1 MADRKEIAEKI
12 KGAQNILVA
21 LSKDPSVDEVSAAL
35 GLTLMLDKIGKKATA
50 IYSGVT
56 PDVLKFLDPEK
67 TFSTDTNSLQDFI
80 IALDKD
86 KADHLRYKVDGDYV
100 KVFIT
105 PYHEAISEDDLE
117 YSYGDFNVDLIIALD
132 VANESDL
139 DGALSEYGRIMHDA
153 GAVNITTKEGGNFSE
168 VQWSNPNASS
178 VCEMIAELGT
188 DLADDAFEKNS
199 ATALL
204 TGIVASTERFANE
217 KTTPETMGVASKLMT
232 AGADQS
238 LIAENIER
246 AEMGKDPIM
255 MSEKLNMNNE
265 PTEPTESVE
274 PTASVESAE
283 PTEPAETKESESESQ
298 SEPGPLSEPEP
309 QPESQPEPEPQ
320 KPVLETPS
328 DLLEGFSAGEKPAE
342 DTASEVPTETEASSM
357 PTETEAPAESETTAT
372 PETHTT
378 PENSTESGT
387 PAESE
392 TPTESE
398 ATPAVNAETPELPKA
413 TGSAPEGTTHKSM
426 KLQPSAEAQAELEK
440 MMQEEPKK
448 NELLEEMNKESERL
462 AAGGLKPDV
471 GLSSIDVDNIGKT
484 ETKDYGEMMAAALN
498 GDDGMPNPAVQAA
511 PTVAAGPE
519 ANHIPEMDYSQPSG
533 EPAEQ
538 PPMMQNGMLE
548 SVAPATEPVGVAHE
562 GMMAATDVPASNEP
576 GTVTASEGMN
586 GDILPPPP
594 APPVDGGMMP
604 PTIPESTSAEP
615 TTSTIPTTTPEAVT
629 PTAPASAE
637 LVNPVP
643 ATPEPAMPTSEAPAT
658 PVTPVVPESAP
669 VSSTATPVT
678 PVIPTMPTAPETAP
692 GTTPE
697 TTPGTAPESP
707 TQVGPTPTMD
717 DPSAFRI
724 PGM

>member
-56 PDVLKFLDPEK
+56 PDVLKFLNPEK
-67 TFSTDTNSLQDFI
+67 TFSTDTNALQDFI

-132 VANESDL
+132 VANEGDL

-153 GAVNITTKEGGNFSE
+153 GAVNITTNEGGNFSDVE
-168 VQWSNPNASS
+168 WSDPEASS
-178 VCEMIAELGT
+178 VSEMIAELGGE
-188 DLADDAFEKNS
+188 LAEDAFEKNS

-217 KTTPETMGVASKLMT
+217 KTRPETMGVASKLMA

-246 AEMGKDPIM
+246 AEAGKEPIM
-255 MSEKLNMNNE
+255 MSEKLNVSE
-265 PTEPTESVE
+265 PVEEKVEEPVEPAPEENSVEKPVEEKVEAPAEEPIEEETEEKTEEPVEERTEEPVEAPVEEKVEESVE
-274 PTASVESAE
+274 
-283 PTEPAETKESESESQ
+283 
-298 SEPGPLSEPEP
+298 
-309 QPESQPEPEPQ
+309 EPQ

-328 DLLEGFSAGEKPAE
+328 DLLESMPAE
-342 DTASEVPTETEASSM
+342 EKSAEEISAEPEPTAEPEVPNKPEAQ
-357 PTETEAPAESETTAT
+357 SE
-372 PETHTT
+372 PE
-378 PENSTESGT
+378 T
-387 PAESE
+387 PAE
-392 TPTESE
+392 PESAPE
-398 ATPAVNAETPELPKA
+398 VKVETPELPKA
-413 TGSAPEGTTHKSM
+413 TGPAPEDTTHKSV

-448 NELLEEMNKESERL
+448 NELLEEMNKASEQM

-471 GLSSIDVDNIGKT
+471 GLSSIDTDSIGKT

-511 PTVAAGPE
+511 PAVATGLRPDE
-519 ANHIPEMDYSQPSG
+519 NHIPEMDYSQPTNA
-533 EPAEQ
+533 PAEQ
-538 PPMMQNGMLE
+538 PPVMQNGMLE
-548 SVAPATEPVGVAHE
+548 PVEPATEPAGVAHE
-562 GMMAATDVPASNEP
+562 GMMAATDAPATTEP
-576 GTVTASEGMN
+576 GMVAASEGMN
-586 GDILPPPP
+586 EDILPPPP
-594 APPVDGGMMP
+594 APPVNDSMMP
-604 PTIPESTSAEP
+604 PTASPETVEAPAIPNEV
-615 TTSTIPTTTPEAVT
+615 PEA
-629 PTAPASAE
+629 P
-637 LVNPVP
+637 
-643 ATPEPAMPTSEAPAT
+643 EAPAT
-658 PVTPVVPESAP
+658 PAETPITPANPEPITTPSSAI
-669 VSSTATPVT
+669 PVT
-678 PVIPTMPTAPETAP
+678 PVIPVAPAAPTAPAASEVPA
-692 GTTPE
+692 
-697 TTPGTAPESP
+697 APEVP
-707 TQVGPTPTMD
+707 TQVGPTPTND